1 MALSKIQSESVNLAD
16 NFAFTGTVSGAGG
29 GKVLQ
34 AVVTNKLDVFSTAS
48 TTFTDVTGLS
58 VQITPSATTSRILVT
73 GALVCSS
80 GSHWIYAR
88 LMRDSTPVLVPSGT
102 LGNRTTANFG
112 FGTYQASNYMPQTLA
127 IHALDSPS
135 STSLLTYKIQVEGYN
150 AASAVYV
157 NKTERDSDNA
167 AGYDMRGC
175 STICVMEIGA

>member
-1 MALSKIQSESVNLAD
+1 MTQARTLSDIGFS
-16 NFAFTGTVSGAGG
+16 GG

-34 AVVTNKLDVFSTAS
+34 AVVANKVDTFSLTTNV

-73 GALVCSS
+73 GALVCSAQN
-80 GSHWIYAR
+80 HFVYAR
-88 LMRDSTPVLVPSGT
+88 LMRDSTQVVIPTSV
-102 LGNRTTANFG
+102 GNRTLANFG
-112 FGTYQASNYMPQTLA
+112 FGTYQASTYMPQTIP

-135 STSLLTYKIQVEGYN
+135 STSQLTYKIQIHAYSGNVH
-150 AASAVYV
+150 V
-157 NKTERDSDNA
+157 NITERDNNG